1 MISFRVDGVPVPQG
15 SMRVYNGNIVHSQG
29 AALATWRSAVAISAK
44 NAGCVPLPGSVR
56 LDLLFGMPK
65 PKTVKRTSPSVA
77 PDLDKLIRAVLDSLT
92 AIAYLDDGQV
102 TDINAGKV
110 YALSPFCEVSVLYMG
125 E

>member
-1 MISFRVDGVPVPQG
+1 MITFRVDGVPVPQG

-44 NAGCVPLPGSVR
+44 SAGCVPLPGSVR

-65 PKTVKRTSPSVA
+65 PRTVKRTFPSVA

-102 TDINAGKV
+102 TEINATKV
-110 YALSPFCEVSVLYMG
+110 YATSPFCEVAVIYLG